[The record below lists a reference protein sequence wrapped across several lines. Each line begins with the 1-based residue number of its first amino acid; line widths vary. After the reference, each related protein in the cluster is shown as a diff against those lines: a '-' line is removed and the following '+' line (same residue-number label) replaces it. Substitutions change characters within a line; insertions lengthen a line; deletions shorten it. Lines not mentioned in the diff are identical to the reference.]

1 MNGTI
6 LMQVMSIRTI
16 HVTGVKSLFFVT
28 AEKYS
33 IERVSISSF
42 FCEWKCELFPVEGGG
57 RLL

>member
-1 MNGTI
+1 
-6 LMQVMSIRTI
+6 MQVMSIRTI